1 MRLSM
6 LYQPSAIALWVGSLI
21 SVVLDQWSK
30 SAMFTKLY
38 PGEGSYPDSPSQLYH
53 SPEVI
58 TSWFNLKLIGN
69 KGAAWGIFRDL
80 PETYRVPFFVLLSII
95 AMGIL
100 LTLYFKSEGQRLQ
113 QSALI
118 LIFGGAIGN
127 LIDRVQIGYV
137 IDFIDWHY
145 NDYHWPTF
153 NVADISIS
161 VGVGLLIIDMILQ
174 SIALSK
180 ENHSEITEDHSKKT
194 DAKSDPEAN

>member
-1 MRLSM
+1 
-6 LYQPSAIALWVGSLI
+6 
-21 SVVLDQWSK
+21 
-30 SAMFTKLY
+30 
-38 PGEGSYPDSPSQLYH
+38 
-53 SPEVI
+53 
-58 TSWFNLKLIGN
+58 
-69 KGAAWGIFRDL
+69 
-80 PETYRVPFFVLLSII
+80 
-95 AMGIL
+95 MGIL

-145 NDYHWPTF
+145 NGYHWPTF

-174 SIALSK
+174 SVALSK
-180 ENHSEITEDHSKKT
+180 EGHPETTEDLSAET